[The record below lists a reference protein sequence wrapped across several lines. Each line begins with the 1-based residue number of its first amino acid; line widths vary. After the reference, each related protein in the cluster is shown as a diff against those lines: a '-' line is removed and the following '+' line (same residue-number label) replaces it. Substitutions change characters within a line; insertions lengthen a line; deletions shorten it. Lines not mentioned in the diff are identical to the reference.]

1 MNGLVGPRDG
11 VGEGLTIMK
20 GVVSGDGV
28 LLIGEAEKDLGLL
41 TKMKGLGLGLEFVPK
56 SESALAR
63 E

>member
-1 MNGLVGPRDG
+1 
-11 VGEGLTIMK
+11 MK

-41 TKMKGLGLGLEFVPK
+41 TKMKGFGLGLEFVPK

>member
-1 MNGLVGPRDG
+1 
-11 VGEGLTIMK
+11 MK
-20 GVVSGDGV
+20 GVVNGDGV

-41 TKMKGLGLGLEFVPK
+41 TKMKGFGLGLEFVPN